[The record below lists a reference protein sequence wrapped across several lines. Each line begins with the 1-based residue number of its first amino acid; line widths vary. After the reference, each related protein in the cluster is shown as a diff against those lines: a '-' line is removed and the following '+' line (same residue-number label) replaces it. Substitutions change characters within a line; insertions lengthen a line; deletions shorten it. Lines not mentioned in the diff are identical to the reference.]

1 MCVRGGHRVTALV
14 GIIKKELKIAFTTPV
29 AYVVF
34 FLFTL
39 LSSLI
44 FSNQLRE
51 YERMVQKSRHIED
64 PEVLAQLNFNDVIL
78 TEMFVNVQIVFIFL
92 IPILTM
98 RAFAEEKKQRT
109 MELLMTT
116 PITPVTVIVG
126 KFAAILFILL
136 CLCAILVVYPII
148 LTMYGTTTLVGNS
161 IIDWP
166 TTGLGILGVFLCG
179 AMFSAAGF
187 AFSSLTENQV
197 VAALLTFFLLL
208 LLWFL
213 GGASTNVYG
222 WLGEVL
228 SFISPLNHISNFAK
242 GILHVGDTLYY
253 VTFSFVFL
261 FLSYRMV
268 EGERWG

>member
-1 MCVRGGHRVTALV
+1 MIALV
-14 GIIKKELKIAFTTPV
+14 GLIKKELKVAFTTPV

-39 LSSLI
+39 LASLM

-78 TEMFVNVQIVFIFL
+78 SEMFVNVQIIFIFL

-116 PITPVTVIVG
+116 PITPITVIVG
-126 KFAAILFILL
+126 KYIATFIVLVCLAALLFT
-136 CLCAILVVYPII
+136 YPVI
-148 LTMYGTTTLVGNS
+148 LTAYGTISLVGES
-161 IIDWP
+161 VIDWP
-166 TTGLGILGVFLCG
+166 TTILGISGVLLCG
-179 AMFSAAGF
+179 SMFAAAGF
-187 AFSSLTENQV
+187 AFSALTENQV

-213 GGASTNVYG
+213 GGAANNVHG
-222 WLGEVL
+222 WLGQVL
-228 SFISPLNHISNFAK
+228 GFASPLSHINSFAR
-242 GILHVGDTLYY
+242 GLFNLGDALYY
-253 VTFSFVFL
+253 VSFTAVFL
-261 FLSYRMV
+261 LVTYRMV

>member
-1 MCVRGGHRVTALV
+1 VIALI
-14 GIIKKELKIAFTTPV
+14 GIIKKELKISFTTPV

-78 TEMFVNVQIVFIFL
+78 TEMFINIQIIFIFL

-116 PITPVTVIVG
+116 PITPLTVIIG
-126 KFAAILFILL
+126 KLLANLVILL
-136 CLCAILVVYPII
+136 CLCAILVVYPVI
-148 LTMYGTTTLVGNS
+148 LTMYGTTTLVGAS

-166 TTGLGILGVFLCG
+166 TTMLGLFGVFLCG
-179 AMFSAAGF
+179 AMFSSVGF

-213 GGASTNVYG
+213 GGAAANVYG
-222 WLGEVL
+222 WLGDVL
-228 SFISPLNHISNFAK
+228 TFVSPLNHISNFAK
-242 GILHVGDTLYY
+242 GVLHVGDTLYY
-253 VTFSFVFL
+253 VSLAVVFL
-261 FLSYRMV
+261 FFSYRMV